1 MTRPIRLT
9 ARTWMTERGKQEM
22 LGINSPTW
30 RDRIAARTTIGAML
44 VTASTR
50 ADDETKKPDEARARE
65 STAAPSQET
74 QPYVRVDVRGKD
86 KAACDNEDSDDCP
99 CDTKCCGWGHGRWR
113 RRCNEPSVSLSVI
126 GVRPALTS
134 VSTDARSSSD
144 IGVGFAGA
152 VDSYALSGKSH
163 ASMQWMLGGGQAGFE
178 GQLAGVV
185 EFGHRV
191 DVTEHQGPFGRIGFD
206 GRLQGNDAFYYSAL
220 ELPRLTAGWQF
231 ATKRAVLELGARG
244 GPILTGRF
252 NPGDGVRSTTGSWEF
267 GGVAA
272 AQVEFFRLEAT
283 AFRMDG
289 RNTGDHTPVDV
300 GRATFCAMA
309 GRLGICGDFMALS
322 GSANMGTPAA
332 VNMQDALVTYMGLTI
347 GASRW

>member
-1 MTRPIRLT
+1 MPAHHHSQTSAAIAGLM
-9 ARTWMTERGKQEM
+9 A
-22 LGINSPTW
+22 LGTLLAGS
-30 RDRIAARTTIGAML
+30 DA
-44 VTASTR
+44 R
-50 ADDETKKPDEARARE
+50 ADEDAT
-65 STAAPSQET
+65 SH
-74 QPYVRVDVRGKD
+74 DVRTQGEDTSTPRAQSAQSALPAQSAQSAQSAQPARPSTD
-86 KAACDNEDSDDCP
+86 KPACEHDDDGECT
-99 CDTKCCGWGHGRWR
+99 CDTKCCGGWR
-113 RRCNEPSVSLSVI
+113 HRCTEPSVSLSVI
-126 GVRPALTS
+126 GVRPAFTNL
-134 VSTDARSSSD
+134 STDTRSSRE

-163 ASMQWMLGGGQAGFE
+163 GSMQWMLGGGQAGFE

-185 EFGHRV
+185 EFGHRI

-231 ATKRAVLELGARG
+231 ATKRTVLELGARG

-267 GGVAA
+267 GGIAA
-272 AQVEFFRLEAT
+272 AQVEFLRIEAT

-300 GRATFCAMA
+300 GRGTFCAVM

-322 GSANMGTPAA
+322 GTANMGTPAA
-332 VNMQDALVTYMGLTI
+332 VNMQDALVTYMGVTL